1 MVYKLNFDGATKGN
15 PGAAGYGGVCRNSA
29 GKILQVFYGSIGF
42 NANNSV
48 TLKGMLQGLNL
59 MLREGWI
66 STMVEGD
73 SNILIQM
80 EK

>member
-1 MVYKLNFDGATKGN
+1 MKGYPRAVGYK
-15 PGAAGYGGVCRNSA
+15 GVCRNSI

-42 NANNSV
+42 DTNNSV

-73 SNILIQM
+73 SNILI
-80 EK
+80 

>member
-1 MVYKLNFDGATKGN
+1 M
-15 PGAAGYGGVCRNSA
+15 
-29 GKILQVFYGSIGF
+29 FYGSIGF
-42 NANNSV
+42 DTNNSV

-66 STMVEGD
+66 PTMVEGD